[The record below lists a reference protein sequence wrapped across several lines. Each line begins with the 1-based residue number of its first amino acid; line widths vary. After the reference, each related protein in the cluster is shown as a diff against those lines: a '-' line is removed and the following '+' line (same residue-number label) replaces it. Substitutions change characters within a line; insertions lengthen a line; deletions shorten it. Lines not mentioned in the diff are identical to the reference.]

1 MPHKEEPGKLVEV
14 PFAESKL
21 ENIDKAML
29 NYVNKELNL
38 SVTTKDGFK
47 KVPVIWASAER
58 AYQVKKRQGV
68 RDESGA
74 LILPLIT
81 VDRVSVVKDPG
92 NKGTIQANIPPVNDE
107 KGGSIQISRRIKQDK
122 TSNFMN
128 TKSKRKR
135 GQLNFPGMVKNK
147 TVYETITIPLPVYV
161 TMVYDIVVRTEYQQQ
176 MNELIT
182 SFITN
187 PGGINYILI
196 EDQEHHRYEGFIQ
209 PDYSFSNNL
218 TNFSNEERKFETT
231 IKIEV
236 LGYIFGAGEN
246 QDQPKVV
253 IRENAVEVR
262 IQRERVILGDE
273 LEHKRGKVL
282 GSMKTPE
289 FPE

>member
-21 ENIDKAML
+21 ENIDKALL
-29 NYVNKELNL
+29 NYVDKELNL

-81 VDRVSVVKDPG
+81 VDRVSVTKDPG

-107 KGGSIQISRRIKQDK
+107 KGGSIQIARRIKQDK

-128 TKSKRKR
+128 AKSKRKR
-135 GQLNFPGMVKNK
+135 GQLNFPGLTKNK

-187 PGGINYILI
+187 PGGINYILL

-209 PDYSFSNNL
+209 SDYSFDNNL
-218 TNFSNEERKFETT
+218 TNFSNEERKFQTT

-236 LGYIFGAGEN
+236 LGYVFGAGVN

-273 LEHKRGKVL
+273 LEHKRGKIY
-282 GSMKTPE
+282 GSTKTPE